1 MADRPLEQDTKLQD
15 AATPINSSGGYGN
28 ATGDFNL
35 KRKQPQE
42 RKVKSRKDLGQPQK
56 KPGNDLPNMTVPDPD
71 YAEDGPMKTP
81 GGEQDNASDRYFGAF
96 SIEAKR
102 NVQDL
107 LKTHPLFGEEN
118 KMRMMRLK
126 NNTRE
131 VLPNDPTRVS
141 EVGGSINYLDEPQ
154 VSQTKY

>member
-1 MADRPLEQDTKLQD
+1 MANRPLEQDTKLQD

-28 ATGDFNL
+28 AAGDFNL
-35 KRKQPQE
+35 KTKQPQH
-42 RKVKSRKDLGQPQK
+42 RKVKSRKDLGQPK
-56 KPGNDLPNMTVPDPD
+56 KRPDNDLPNMTVPDPD

-107 LKTHPLFGEEN
+107 LKTHPLFGEEG

-154 VSQTKY
+154 ASQTKY